1 MCESK
6 VSCVSREGSKYVSCY
21 YTLTWGVVLLVQSV
35 EGGCVEGVRLTQ
47 LTALRPLIYLDKEL

>member
-35 EGGCVEGVRLTQ
+35 EGGSVDRGCWLIMKQ
-47 LTALRPLIYLDKEL
+47 SCPLRDTNH